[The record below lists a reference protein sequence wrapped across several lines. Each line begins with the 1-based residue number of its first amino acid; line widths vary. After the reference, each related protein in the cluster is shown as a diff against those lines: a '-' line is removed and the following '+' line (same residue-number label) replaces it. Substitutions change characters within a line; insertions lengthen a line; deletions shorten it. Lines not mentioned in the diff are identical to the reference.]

1 MSTANKG
8 EQDVH
13 ARIEEALERGE
24 SALAHAGIEDAQGEA
39 VCLFCFAAGISK
51 SELLLRQ
58 SKALSPRQGRSAF
71 GEDVYRKYDSIIAR
85 RLKRKPLQHILGS
98 VNFFGFD
105 FKVDERA
112 LIPRFETEL
121 LVEKTLEKIEV
132 LQNETREKFIKVLDL
147 CTGTGV
153 IGITVNKTIPGV
165 ECTLSDISSD
175 ALELAADNSKSLKA
189 DVRIV
194 QSDLFEEFADEK
206 FDIIVSNPPYIR
218 RADIDKLQTE
228 VREFDPH
235 LALDGGEDG
244 LEFYRNIADEVQNY
258 LKRSGYLICE
268 IGADQGDDVVKI
280 FKEAGAVNARI
291 IKDFTDKDRILE
303 ARFDN

>member
-1 MSTANKG
+1 LSTANKG

-71 GEDVYRKYDSIIAR
+71 GEDVYRKYDSLIAR
-85 RLKRKPLQHILGS
+85 RLKRKPIQHILGS

-112 LIPRFETEL
+112 LIPRFETKL

-132 LQNETREKFIKVLDL
+132 LQNETRKKSIKVFQ
-147 CTGTGV
+147 
-153 IGITVNKTIPGV
+153 
-165 ECTLSDISSD
+165 E
-175 ALELAADNSKSLKA
+175 SK
-189 DVRIV
+189 
-194 QSDLFEEFADEK
+194 
-206 FDIIVSNPPYIR
+206 IVSM
-218 RADIDKLQTE
+218 KMM
-228 VREFDPH
+228 F
-235 LALDGGEDG
+235 
-244 LEFYRNIADEVQNY
+244 
-258 LKRSGYLICE
+258 
-268 IGADQGDDVVKI
+268 
-280 FKEAGAVNARI
+280 
-291 IKDFTDKDRILE
+291 
-303 ARFDN
+303 